1 MKLLGFFLIFLTCY
15 NFEQGYFSLK
25 DIAIFLLGL
34 LLVFGKPVFEH
45 LFFIQRE
52 KVRAQYRSRG

>member
-1 MKLLGFFLIFLTCY
+1 MKLLGFFLIFVTCY

-25 DIAIFLLGL
+25 DIAIFLLGF

-52 KVRAQYRSRG
+52 KVRAQYRSRR